1 MRQGVVYLNKE
12 RVGIITEL
20 SSNEYKF
27 RYDDEYFNDPSKP
40 SISLTLTKQ
49 QQEYTSHYL
58 FPFFAN
64 MLSEGHNRIVQA
76 RLLQIDEKDDF
87 GILLAT
93 AHTDTAGAVTIYC
106 HTMAWTIM
114 KRNKKNFRI
123 TTNTCLYPE
132 LNKNTLL

>member
-49 QQEYTSHYL
+49 QKEYTSHYL

-93 AHTDTAGAVTIYC
+93 AHTDTAGAVTIKPLDYD
-106 HTMAWTIM
+106 
-114 KRNKKNFRI
+114 
-123 TTNTCLYPE
+123 
-132 LNKNTLL
+132 

>member
-1 MRQGVVYLNKE
+1 MRQGLVYLNKE

-93 AHTDTAGAVTIYC
+93 AHTDTAGAVTIKPLDYD
-106 HTMAWTIM
+106 
-114 KRNKKNFRI
+114 
-123 TTNTCLYPE
+123 
-132 LNKNTLL
+132 

>member
-58 FPFFAN
+58 FPLCLF
-64 MLSEGHNRIVQA
+64 
-76 RLLQIDEKDDF
+76 
-87 GILLAT
+87 
-93 AHTDTAGAVTIYC
+93 Y
-106 HTMAWTIM
+106 
-114 KRNKKNFRI
+114 
-123 TTNTCLYPE
+123 TTNADLDRSG
-132 LNKNTLL
+132 

>member
-49 QQEYTSHYL
+49 QQ
-58 FPFFAN
+58 
-64 MLSEGHNRIVQA
+64 
-76 RLLQIDEKDDF
+76 
-87 GILLAT
+87 
-93 AHTDTAGAVTIYC
+93 
-106 HTMAWTIM
+106 
-114 KRNKKNFRI
+114 
-123 TTNTCLYPE
+123 
-132 LNKNTLL
+132 

>member
-58 FPFFAN
+58 FPFF
-64 MLSEGHNRIVQA
+64 VQ
-76 RLLQIDEKDDF
+76 
-87 GILLAT
+87 
-93 AHTDTAGAVTIYC
+93 HAVRRAQPHRSGKII
-106 HTMAWTIM
+106 AD
-114 KRNKKNFRI
+114 
-123 TTNTCLYPE
+123 
-132 LNKNTLL
+132 

>member
-40 SISLTLTKQ
+40 SIGLTLTKQ

-64 MLSEGHNRIVQA
+64 MRSEGHNRIVQA

-93 AHTDTAGAVTIYC
+93 AHTDTAGAVTIKPLDYD
-106 HTMAWTIM
+106 
-114 KRNKKNFRI
+114 
-123 TTNTCLYPE
+123 
-132 LNKNTLL
+132 

>member
-58 FPFFAN
+58 FPFLAN

-76 RLLQIDEKDDF
+76 RLFWYFISYSTYRHGWGCNHKTSRL
-87 GILLAT
+87 
-93 AHTDTAGAVTIYC
+93 
-106 HTMAWTIM
+106 
-114 KRNKKNFRI
+114 
-123 TTNTCLYPE
+123 
-132 LNKNTLL
+132 

>member
-64 MLSEGHNRIVQA
+64 TGGDFRSTTASFRQDYC
-76 RLLQIDEKDDF
+76 RLMKKM
-87 GILLAT
+87 IL
-93 AHTDTAGAVTIYC
+93 VFY
-106 HTMAWTIM
+106 
-114 KRNKKNFRI
+114 
-123 TTNTCLYPE
+123 
-132 LNKNTLL
+132 

>member
-1 MRQGVVYLNKE
+1 MRQGVGLLNKE

-58 FPFFAN
+58 FPFLPTCCQKGTTASF
-64 MLSEGHNRIVQA
+64 RQDYC
-76 RLLQIDEKDDF
+76 RLMKKM
-87 GILLAT
+87 IL
-93 AHTDTAGAVTIYC
+93 VFY
-106 HTMAWTIM
+106 
-114 KRNKKNFRI
+114 
-123 TTNTCLYPE
+123 
-132 LNKNTLL
+132 

>member
-49 QQEYTSHYL
+49 QQEYTSIIYFL
-58 FPFFAN
+58 FLPTCCQKGTTASF
-64 MLSEGHNRIVQA
+64 RQDYC
-76 RLLQIDEKDDF
+76 RLMKKM
-87 GILLAT
+87 IL
-93 AHTDTAGAVTIYC
+93 VFY
-106 HTMAWTIM
+106 
-114 KRNKKNFRI
+114 
-123 TTNTCLYPE
+123 
-132 LNKNTLL
+132 

>member
-1 MRQGVVYLNKE
+1 MRQGIVYLNKE

-58 FPFFAN
+58 FPFCQ
-64 MLSEGHNRIVQA
+64 H
-76 RLLQIDEKDDF
+76 
-87 GILLAT
+87 
-93 AHTDTAGAVTIYC
+93 AVRRAQPHRSGKI
-106 HTMAWTIM
+106 I
-114 KRNKKNFRI
+114 
-123 TTNTCLYPE
+123 E
-132 LNKNTLL
+132 D

>member
-64 MLSEGHNRIVQA
+64 MLSEGQQVNSIIVE
-76 RLLQIDEKDDF
+76 RF
-87 GILLAT
+87 YGYSPSRV
-93 AHTDTAGAVTIYC
+93 GMC
-106 HTMAWTIM
+106 
-114 KRNKKNFRI
+114 
-123 TTNTCLYPE
+123 CS
-132 LNKNTLL
+132 

>member
-1 MRQGVVYLNKE
+1 MRQGIVYLNKE

-64 MLSEGHNRIVQA
+64 MLSEGHNRLVQA
-76 RLLQIDEKDDF
+76 RLLKIDEKM
-87 GILLAT
+87 IWYLLAT
-93 AHTDTAGAVTIYC
+93 AHTDTAGAVTIKPLDYD
-106 HTMAWTIM
+106 
-114 KRNKKNFRI
+114 
-123 TTNTCLYPE
+123 
-132 LNKNTLL
+132 

>member
-49 QQEYTSHYL
+49 QQEYTSHIS
-58 FPFFAN
+58 FFCQ
-64 MLSEGHNRIVQA
+64 H
-76 RLLQIDEKDDF
+76 
-87 GILLAT
+87 
-93 AHTDTAGAVTIYC
+93 AVRRAQPHRSGKII
-106 HTMAWTIM
+106 AD
-114 KRNKKNFRI
+114 
-123 TTNTCLYPE
+123 
-132 LNKNTLL
+132 

>member
-20 SSNEYKF
+20 SSNEYRF

-58 FPFFAN
+58 FPFFLPTCCQKGTTA
-64 MLSEGHNRIVQA
+64 SFRQDYC
-76 RLLQIDEKDDF
+76 RLMKKM
-87 GILLAT
+87 IL
-93 AHTDTAGAVTIYC
+93 VFY
-106 HTMAWTIM
+106 
-114 KRNKKNFRI
+114 
-123 TTNTCLYPE
+123 
-132 LNKNTLL
+132 